1 MKCNVADGMSV
12 EMQLCPIRKAA
23 KQGNGSWK
31 AGKLVGM
38 QAEAKVKGLEENTTS
53 VPLEQRSESDG
64 DLSPTAL
71 GPGPELPRSRVLDGW
86 T

>member
-1 MKCNVADGMSV
+1 MKCNVADVMSV

-38 QAEAKVKGLEENTTS
+38 QAEAKVKGQK
-53 VPLEQRSESDG
+53 VH
-64 DLSPTAL
+64 L
-71 GPGPELPRSRVLDGW
+71 GLTPNDR
-86 T
+86 